1 MAKQNIKDAIAHYEK
16 MLAEDKSGKFKS
28 FYILMGEEPF
38 FSDSISEEIMNNA
51 LTPEERGFNQLLLYG
66 TDVDIKQVIE
76 ASRRYPMMAAR
87 QLVVVREAQA
97 IKDLED
103 LEKYLK
109 QPLPTT
115 ILVLIL
121 TNKSL
126 DKRKSL
132 YKIAS
137 ANKDGVVFESFPL
150 GDSDVVDWINRYVAK
165 KKMEIDP
172 QASML
177 LADFSGTELGKLVTE
192 LDKLI
197 LNLSE
202 GHKKITVSDIE
213 ENVGISREYN
223 VFVLNKALSYKNIE
237 KIYKIIFF
245 FSSNPK
251 QYPLVKI
258 LPSIFSHFTKVLKY
272 HAIKTQKKEAGR
284 GDAAA
289 YLGIPP
295 FYIEEYDAAI
305 RNYPP
310 VKCMNAIAQI
320 RKYDY
325 MGKSNEGGEATEGE
339 LLQEMIFKIIN

>member
-16 MLAEDKSGKFKS
+16 ILAEVKSGKFKS

-66 TDVDIKQVIE
+66 TDVDARQVIE

-97 IKDLED
+97 IKDIED
-103 LEKYLK
+103 IEKYIK
-109 QPLPTT
+109 QPLHST
-115 ILVLIL
+115 ILVLVL

-137 ANKDGVVFESFPL
+137 ANKDGVVFESLPL
-150 GDSDVVDWINRYVAK
+150 GDSDVVEWINRYVAK

-177 LADFSGTELGKLVTE
+177 LADFSGTELRKLVTE

-202 GHKKITVSDIE
+202 GHKRITAQDIE
-213 ENVGISREYN
+213 DNVGISREYN
-223 VFVLNKALSYKNIE
+223 VFELNKALSYKNIE
-237 KIYKIIFF
+237 KIYKIVFF
-245 FSSNPK
+245 FASNPK

-258 LPSIFSHFTKVLKY
+258 LPSIFSHFTKILKY
-272 HAIKTQKKEAGR
+272 HAIKTQKRESGKGE
-284 GDAAA
+284 AAA

-295 FYIEEYDAAI
+295 FFIEEYEAAT
-305 RNYPP
+305 RNYPL
-310 VKCMNAIAQI
+310 VKCMNAIAQL